1 MRFQVSYHELVVS
14 DDLPKLDGRL
24 KKRIR
29 HAIEIRL
36 MTQPELYG
44 APLRRSLAGYRKLR
58 VGDYRIVF
66 KIISAKVK
74 ILIIEHRSVAYEKV
88 LWRLS

>member
-1 MRFQVSYHELVVS
+1 MSFQVSYHELVVRE
-14 DDLPKLDGRL
+14 DLPKLDGRI

-29 HAIEIRL
+29 HAIETRL
-36 MTQPELYG
+36 MLEPELYG

-66 KIISAKVK
+66 KIMSTKVR